1 MTIVMQ
7 GDLEKPTGVHGS
19 SGLTVTVAA
28 KVEVADGVV
37 ALTLTALDDAPL
49 PAWEPGA
56 HLDLRLA
63 GGDAAVVGGNPM
75 RQYSLCGDPRD
86 RSRYRV
92 AVLREEAGR
101 GGSRWVHDELR
112 AGDVLQIGEP
122 RNNFALVEADH
133 YLFVAGGIG
142 ITPLLPMIRS
152 VAEAGRPW
160 RLVYGGRTRASMAF
174 VDELAGLEG
183 GSVELSP
190 QDQVGLLDLQ
200 TALADTPEGTAV
212 YSCGPEALLAAME
225 AACAG
230 LPVELHVERFVA
242 RAVDPEAVDSEFEV
256 ELVRSGK
263 LLKVDEGT
271 SLLDALESAGADVQY
286 SCREGT
292 CGTCETTVLEGIPDH
307 RDSLLTDE
315 ERAENDVMF
324 PCVSRCLSRR
334 LVLDL

>member
-7 GDLEKPTGVHGS
+7 EHADRPAGVPGS
-19 SGLTVTVAA
+19 SGLAVTVAA
-28 KVEVADGVV
+28 KVEVAEGVV
-37 ALTLTALDDAPL
+37 ALTLTASDGAPL

-56 HLDLRLA
+56 HIDLRLA
-63 GGDAAVVGGNPM
+63 DGDAAVLGGNAL

-86 RSRYRV
+86 RNRYRV
-92 AVLREEAGR
+92 AVLRETAGR
-101 GGSRWVHDELR
+101 GGSRWVHDDLR
-112 AGDVLQIGEP
+112 VGDVLEIGEP
-122 RNNFALVEADH
+122 RNNFALVEAEH

-152 VAEAGRPW
+152 VAAAGRTW
-160 RLVYGGRTRASMAF
+160 RLVYGGRTRVSMAF
-174 VDELAGLEG
+174 VDELAGLPG
-183 GSVELSP
+183 GSVELCP
-190 QDQVGLLDLQ
+190 QDEVGLLDLPA
-200 TALADTPEGTAV
+200 ALADAPNGAAV
-212 YSCGPEALLAAME
+212 YSCGPEPMLAAME
-225 AACAG
+225 SACAG
-230 LPVELHVERFVA
+230 LPVALHVERFVA
-242 RAVDPEAVDSEFEV
+242 RELDAEAVDTQFEV
-256 ELVRSGK
+256 ELARSGK

-292 CGTCETTVLEGIPDH
+292 CGTCETAVLDGIPDH